1 MTVLLPRFGDTG
13 RPVGIG
19 SCRPTDAVQLDDAGF
34 TVVRI
39 EEFFTE
45 DSAYALSDY
54 LASGLE
60 YERDEID
67 DQKRTNRAV
76 RTGDLP
82 DSPLKVCKQPDPL
95 AEAAL
100 NVFATPWFITQLE
113 TWLGI
118 PLRILRPMTP
128 YRLDPGDYIGPH
140 DDRAAPEFRL
150 SVSCSLTPAETGSK
164 GGETVVGL
172 VDAVE
177 EYDHPEFFF
186 PLKKW
191 ALKPNPHVLKPIF
204 NSVLLIVLAD
214 NYAHAVREVYGAPRY
229 SVTTLYGDRK
239 AA

>member
-1 MTVLLPRFGDTG
+1 MRLPQFENAG
-13 RPVGIG
+13 RPACIG
-19 SCRPTDAVQLDDAGF
+19 QCLPTDAVRLDDTRFA
-34 TVVRI
+34 VVRV

-45 DSAYALSDY
+45 VSAYALSEY

-76 RTGDLP
+76 RIGDLP
-82 DSPLKVCKQPDPL
+82 DSPFKMHRQPDSL

-100 NVFATPWFITQLE
+100 NVFAGPWFVSQLE
-113 TWLGI
+113 TWLGA

-128 YRLDPGDYIGPH
+128 YRLDPGDYISPH

-150 SVSCSLTPAETGSK
+150 SVSCSLTPAKAGSK

-172 VDAVE
+172 VDKVE
-177 EYDHPEFFF
+177 EYEHPDFFF
-186 PLKKW
+186 PLKRW
-191 ALKPNPHVLKPIF
+191 SLKPGSRALMPMF
-204 NSVLLIVLAD
+204 NSVLLITLTD
-214 NYAHAVREVYGAPRY
+214 SYAHAVREVGCAPRY
-229 SVTTLYGDRK
+229 SITTLYGDRQ